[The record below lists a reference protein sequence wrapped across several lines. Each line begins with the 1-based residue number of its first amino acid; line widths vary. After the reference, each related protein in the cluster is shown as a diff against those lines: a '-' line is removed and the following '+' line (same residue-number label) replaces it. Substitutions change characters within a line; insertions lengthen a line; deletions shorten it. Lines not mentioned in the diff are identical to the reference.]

1 MGLDF
6 SALRLFIM
14 SDNSTMSD
22 NSQKK
27 VIVGMSGGV
36 DSSVSAYLLQ
46 QQGYQVVGLFMK
58 NWEEDDDK
66 EYCSAATD
74 LADAQSV
81 CDKLG
86 IELHTINFAA
96 EYWDNVFEHFLSEYK
111 AGRTP
116 NPDILCNKEI
126 KFKAFLEFAAE
137 DLGADFIATGHYV
150 RRRDIDGKS
159 QLLRGLDTN
168 KDQSYFLYTLSHEQV
183 AKSLF
188 PVGELEKPE
197 VRRIAEEIGLITAK
211 KKDSTGICFIGE
223 RKFRDFLGRYLP
235 AQPGPIIT
243 VDGETIGQHEGLM
256 YHTLGQR
263 KGLGIGGT
271 KEGSEDPW
279 YVVDKDVENNYLI
292 VAQGHEHPRLM
303 SVGLIAQQLHW
314 VDRETMTQPLRCVV
328 KTRYRQSDIPCT
340 ITPLSEDRI
349 EVAFDYP
356 VAAVTPGQSAV
367 FYLDEVC
374 LGGGIIEARI
384 QE

>member
-1 MGLDF
+1 
-6 SALRLFIM
+6 
-14 SDNSTMSD
+14 MSD

-46 QQGYQVVGLFMK
+46 QQGYQVAGLFMK
-58 NWEEDDDK
+58 NWEEDDDE
-66 EYCSAATD
+66 EYCSAAAD

-86 IELHTINFAA
+86 IELHTVNFAA
-96 EYWDNVFEHFLSEYK
+96 EYWDNVFEHFLSEYR

-137 DLGADFIATGHYV
+137 DLGADYIATGHYV
-150 RRRDIDGKS
+150 RRKDINGKS
-159 QLLRGLDTN
+159 QLLRGLDNN
-168 KDQSYFLYTLSHEQV
+168 KDQSYFLYTLSHQQI
-183 AKSLF
+183 AQSLF

-197 VRRIAEEIGLITAK
+197 VRRIAEEIGLATAK

-235 AQPGPIIT
+235 AKPGPIMT
-243 VDGETIGQHEGLM
+243 VDGETVGEHQGLM

-271 KEGSEDPW
+271 KEGSEEPW
-279 YVVDKDVENNYLI
+279 YVIDKDVQNNILI

-303 SVGLIAQQLHW
+303 STGLIAQQLHW
-314 VDRETMTQPLRCVV
+314 VDRETLTEKIHCVV
-328 KTRYRQSDIPCT
+328 KTRYRQQDIPCT
-340 ITPLSEDRI
+340 VTPINEDKI
-349 EVAFDYP
+349 EVRFANP
-356 VAAVTPGQSAV
+356 IAAVTPGQSAV
-367 FYLDEVC
+367 FYQGEVC
-374 LGGGIIEARI
+374 LGGGVIEQRL